1 MKILLIGS
9 SGREHA
15 LAWAF
20 KQNPKC
26 NELYCIPGNAG
37 IASIAKCKQI
47 DILDN
52 NKILNFCKDQGI
64 DFVMI
69 GPENPLAN
77 GLVDILEKNGILSFG
92 PTKNAAILESSK
104 TFTKM
109 ICSKRNIPTAKY
121 KLASSEDEA
130 LIFLNEFTKP
140 YVIKDDGLAAGKGVF
155 IAQTAQEATV
165 ALKKIF
171 QSSKPGSKSV
181 VIEEF
186 LHGEE
191 ASLFILTDGDSMLP
205 LGSAQDHKRAF
216 DNDRGPNTGGMG
228 AFSPASN
235 ISPKIEKKILDKIV
249 KPTLDEMKKNGTPFC
264 GILYAGLMIVEE
276 EPLLIE
282 YNARLGDPE
291 CQVLAIRLGA
301 QLLDILLNCAKKK
314 LLGTKINFANDIGL
328 TVVIASKGYPGE
340 FQIGKEISG
349 LESLDD
355 DEEIQVFHSGTEFK
369 EGKLV
374 SSGGRVLSVTARA
387 KDLESARKKVY
398 DTLTIIQ
405 WENGFYRNDIGFK
418 YFKK

>member
-9 SGREHA
+9 GGREHA

-77 GLVDILEKNGILSFG
+77 GLVDVLEKNGILSFG

-130 LIFLNEFTKP
+130 LFFLNEFTKP

-155 IAQTAQEATV
+155 IAETAQEATV

-235 ISPKIEKKILDKIV
+235 ISPKIEKRILDRIV

-264 GILYAGLMIVEE
+264 GIL
-276 EPLLIE
+276 
-282 YNARLGDPE
+282 
-291 CQVLAIRLGA
+291 
-301 QLLDILLNCAKKK
+301 
-314 LLGTKINFANDIGL
+314 
-328 TVVIASKGYPGE
+328 
-340 FQIGKEISG
+340 
-349 LESLDD
+349 
-355 DEEIQVFHSGTEFK
+355 
-369 EGKLV
+369 
-374 SSGGRVLSVTARA
+374 
-387 KDLESARKKVY
+387 
-398 DTLTIIQ
+398 
-405 WENGFYRNDIGFK
+405 
-418 YFKK
+418 

>member
-9 SGREHA
+9 GGREHA

-130 LIFLNEFTKP
+130 LFFLN
-140 YVIKDDGLAAGKGVF
+140 
-155 IAQTAQEATV
+155 
-165 ALKKIF
+165 
-171 QSSKPGSKSV
+171 
-181 VIEEF
+181 
-186 LHGEE
+186 
-191 ASLFILTDGDSMLP
+191 
-205 LGSAQDHKRAF
+205 
-216 DNDRGPNTGGMG
+216 
-228 AFSPASN
+228 
-235 ISPKIEKKILDKIV
+235 
-249 KPTLDEMKKNGTPFC
+249 
-264 GILYAGLMIVEE
+264 
-276 EPLLIE
+276 
-282 YNARLGDPE
+282 
-291 CQVLAIRLGA
+291 
-301 QLLDILLNCAKKK
+301 
-314 LLGTKINFANDIGL
+314 
-328 TVVIASKGYPGE
+328 
-340 FQIGKEISG
+340 
-349 LESLDD
+349 
-355 DEEIQVFHSGTEFK
+355 
-369 EGKLV
+369 
-374 SSGGRVLSVTARA
+374 
-387 KDLESARKKVY
+387 
-398 DTLTIIQ
+398 
-405 WENGFYRNDIGFK
+405 
-418 YFKK
+418 